1 MSMKVN
7 ITNHLLSVGSM
18 ELVGV
23 AAASMVQ
30 IGDTDTITLYSIFD
44 TPPEA
49 IIVGP
54 FAPCRSRP
62 PENRRR
68 ERFRAA
74 AVRPFSRSSRQVSR
88 SRLNQNLALPFR
100 SETIISSTLMGRL
113 RSSYDQI

>member
-68 ERFRAA
+68 EPIQSGGGETVLPIVPTSQSLQAEPKPGTPI
-74 AVRPFSRSSRQVSR
+74 PFGDNNF
-88 SRLNQNLALPFR
+88 LDPNGPI
-100 SETIISSTLMGRL
+100 TIKL
-113 RSSYDQI
+113 